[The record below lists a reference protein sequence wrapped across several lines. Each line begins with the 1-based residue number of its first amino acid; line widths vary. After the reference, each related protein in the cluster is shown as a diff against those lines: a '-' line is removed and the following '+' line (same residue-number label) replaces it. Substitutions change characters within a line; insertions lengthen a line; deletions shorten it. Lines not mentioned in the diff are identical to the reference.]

1 MLARLLPLVPE
12 YISDPVLNWFTG
24 CYSFPNQRT
33 FKKWSPQS
41 RQEAKN
47 AFWKIG
53 PCFKKNNVYFL

>member
-33 FKKWSPQS
+33 FKKMIAAISTRS
-41 RQEAKN
+41 
-47 AFWKIG
+47 
-53 PCFKKNNVYFL
+53 